1 NGYQGWNGP
10 FYSFAEVALSMHH
23 NAPKGHYGEWIRQH
37 FPDVEEKFWQI
48 EGRRPP
54 SGPPMTWASEV
65 PVAAHTSTWVGDITI
80 DYLRRQAGSSEPFF
94 AWVGFPDPHHPF
106 CPPKELAD
114 MYDPAEVPLP
124 PRRSGDL
131 KDRPPQYRAWYED
144 GVRHEGAGGK
154 FVPAEL
160 SEQQLREMT
169 AYNYAQVSLVD
180 RNIGRIL
187 DELDRLGLASNT
199 IVVFT
204 ADHGE
209 LLGEHGLLLKG
220 PFMCEGLLRV
230 PLIVRWPGTPAA
242 PGAAGALVSLADL
255 MPTLLEAAGAPAPGA
270 VAGRSFLPVLNGTS
284 TQHRDAVLTEFH
296 SAYFPGLNIRTLR
309 TPKYKLSYYAG
320 KPYGELYDLW
330 QDPGEFENRWNDP
343 AYAEVKA
350 DLIRRLLDEVLALDS
365 GFPGPL
371 SHA

>member
-1 NGYQGWNGP
+1 MPRPNILFITTDQQRADMAGCYGNPVIRTPNIDRLADEGVRFDRAYVANPLCMPSRSTLLTGLYPSQHGVWVNGIPLREEIPTLPQILAGQGYRTAALGKLHITPYDAPGYRESVSDWEQNGYQGWNGP
-10 FYSFAEVALSMHH
+10 FYGFAEVALSMHH

-37 FPDVEEKFWQI
+37 HPDVEEKFWQI

-65 PVAAHTSTWVGDITI
+65 PVAAHTSTWVGDITL
-80 DYLRRQAGSSEPFF
+80 DYLRRQAGGSEPFF

-106 CPPKELAD
+106 CPPKELAG

-124 PRRSGDL
+124 PRRTGDL

-187 DELDRLGLASNT
+187 DEL
-199 IVVFT
+199 
-204 ADHGE
+204 
-209 LLGEHGLLLKG
+209 
-220 PFMCEGLLRV
+220 
-230 PLIVRWPGTPAA
+230 
-242 PGAAGALVSLADL
+242 
-255 MPTLLEAAGAPAPGA
+255 
-270 VAGRSFLPVLNGTS
+270 
-284 TQHRDAVLTEFH
+284 
-296 SAYFPGLNIRTLR
+296 
-309 TPKYKLSYYAG
+309 
-320 KPYGELYDLW
+320 
-330 QDPGEFENRWNDP
+330 
-343 AYAEVKA
+343 
-350 DLIRRLLDEVLALDS
+350 
-365 GFPGPL
+365 
-371 SHA
+371 